1 MQKSLYCF
9 YAYPFFGGRDACA
22 YAGGGSEHTSH
33 IHQNPTKSINTLL
46 IRKMYKSVRKR
57 ENLKNIKL
65 AQTTKITFIIN
76 DDK

>member
-33 IHQNPTKSINTLL
+33 IHQNPTKI
-46 IRKMYKSVRKR
+46 YKHTVNS
-57 ENLKNIKL
+57 KNVQKC
-65 AQTTKITFIIN
+65 
-76 DDK
+76 